1 MVKETTP
8 PDAPSREVAV
18 IIPAFNSGD
27 HLHQALASLAGQTV
41 QPSVVVVADDDSED
55 DTIDR
60 ARSWQGRLPIE
71 IVRLDRNRGP
81 GVARDRAIRHTTAP
95 FLAMLDADDLFLPD
109 HIETMLAAHS
119 TSPGL
124 ISAQELSWYP
134 GTGLS
139 QPKEARRDHP
149 NHDQPNVG
157 ELHALLRHNYVN
169 FGFFTRRLYDKA
181 GGFGERYYC
190 EDWDLWIRMLRAGA
204 RLTIASHPTAIHRV
218 HPQSLS
224 FDGARIAEHG
234 IDFLTEVL
242 LTARSNAEA
251 SAVSAGIKA
260 LRGKLSFYRATELA
274 AEGRV
279 RKARQVA
286 RAGLPGAGP
295 RATVGLIAL
304 ALAPLA
310 ASRLERMTRRYRL
323 SDGAYA
329 PAAHGDQLGH

>member
-60 ARSWQGRLPIE
+60 ARSWRGRLPIE

-95 FLAMLDADDLFLPD
+95 LLAMLDADDLFLPD

-134 GTGLS
+134 GTGLR
-139 QPKEARRDHP
+139 QLKEPRRDHR
-149 NHDQPNVG
+149 NHDGANFG
-157 ELHALLRHNYVN
+157 ELDALLRRNYVH
-169 FGFFTRRLYDKA
+169 FGFFSRELYDMA
-181 GGFGERYYC
+181 GGFGDRYYC

-204 RLTIASHPTAIHRV
+204 RLTIASHPTVIHRV

-224 FDGARIAEHG
+224 FDGANIAEHS
-234 IDFLTEVL
+234 IAFLTDVL
-242 LTARSNAEA
+242 PTARSNAEV

-260 LRGKLSFYRATELA
+260 LQGKLSFYRAAELA
-274 AEGRV
+274 AEGEV
-279 RKARQVA
+279 QKARQVA

-295 RATVGLIAL
+295 RAMAGLLAL
-304 ALAPLA
+304 ALAPSVA
-310 ASRLERMTRRYRL
+310 TRLERRTRRYRL
-323 SDGAYA
+323 NDGAYA
-329 PAAHGDQLGH
+329 PAERTDRPGH